1 MNSGNPTD
9 FTGKP
14 SAMTGVEAITR
25 KQAVQGCTGYSCI
38 GLYNPKGPEN
48 VGSIMRAAGCFGVN
62 TVFYTGTRYERA
74 SAFRTDTKQVHLQLP
89 LIGYQ
94 HPERAFYIFGPEDG
108 SLKKRHLVVQ
118 GHRLYPDPWLHESG
132 SDGECGAL

>member
-25 KQAVQGCTGYSCI
+25 KQAVQGYTGYTCI

-48 VGSIMRAAGCFGVN
+48 VGSIMRAAGCYGDLALLFKL
-62 TVFYTGTRYERA
+62 F
-74 SAFRTDTKQVHLQLP
+74 DQ
-89 LIGYQ
+89 IG
-94 HPERAFYIFGPEDG
+94 
-108 SLKKRHLVVQ
+108 
-118 GHRLYPDPWLHESG
+118 
-132 SDGECGAL
+132 